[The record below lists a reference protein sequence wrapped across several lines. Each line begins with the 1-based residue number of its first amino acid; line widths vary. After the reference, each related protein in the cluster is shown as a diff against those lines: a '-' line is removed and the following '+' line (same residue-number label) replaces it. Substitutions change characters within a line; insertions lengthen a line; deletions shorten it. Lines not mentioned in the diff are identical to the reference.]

1 MKLGSILILI
11 GLLAGCQSWPRDAV
25 EHPEPELFEPAGTV
39 GQCGAPP
46 AMPPVNDSA
55 LAVIAWLHFNDLLA
69 GLDELRRWRLLHNYS
84 TREPGADLAAAL
96 VTSQPGMPD
105 ALRLVGQGTLKRR
118 LVDLPPAVQPVFTQV
133 LAYNEAVLNHHSV
146 TRELERARALYAGRV
161 QQLEALLKE
170 RDRQIEALTD
180 IESQLNQNDGVDD
193 SPGGGNAAPHTDTGG
208 NHAD

>member
-1 MKLGSILILI
+1 MKPGSILILI
-11 GLLAGCQSWPRDAV
+11 VLLAGCQTWPRDAD
-25 EHPEPELFEPAGTV
+25 EQPEPEASAQTGTI

-46 AMPPVNDSA
+46 AMPPLDDSA
-55 LAVIAWLHFNDLLA
+55 LAVIAWLHFNDQLA
-69 GLDELRRWRLLHNYS
+69 SLGELRRWRLLHNYS
-84 TREPGADLAAAL
+84 TQEPGADLAASL

-118 LVDLPPAVQPVFTQV
+118 LDELPPAVQPVFTQV
-133 LAYNEAVLNHHSV
+133 LAYNEAVLNHNAV

-161 QQLEALLKE
+161 RQLEAMLKE

-193 SPGGGNAAPHTDTGG
+193 SPGGGDAAPPPDTGG